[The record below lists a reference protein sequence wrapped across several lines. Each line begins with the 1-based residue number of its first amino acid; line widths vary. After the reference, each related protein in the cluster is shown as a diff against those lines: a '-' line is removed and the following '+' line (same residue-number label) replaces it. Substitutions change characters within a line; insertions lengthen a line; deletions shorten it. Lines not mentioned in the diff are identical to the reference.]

1 MNDLEKHSEDV
12 LASMREAVIE
22 ALETK
27 RRMGHYAVIVED
39 GKPRRVPA
47 EELGLLIAA
56 AKAK

>member
-1 MNDLEKHSEDV
+1 MNDLEKHSDDV

-39 GKPRRVPA
+39 GKHRRVPA
-47 EELGLLIAA
+47 EELGELIAA